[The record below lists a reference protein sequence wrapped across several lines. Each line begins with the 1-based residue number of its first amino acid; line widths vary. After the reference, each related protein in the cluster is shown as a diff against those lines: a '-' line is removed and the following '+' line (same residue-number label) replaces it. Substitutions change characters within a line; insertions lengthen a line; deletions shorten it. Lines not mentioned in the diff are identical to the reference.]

1 MPAYDG
7 TMHPAELSI
16 LLHRAL
22 ELRLD
27 RLEALMGPT
36 DWVLEGDGLH
46 RVRVASRRVRAVL
59 DLVDPDLYPAFKR
72 QSRRLQALT
81 ELLGP
86 SREWDVHVARLET
99 LGPQLSGPGA
109 WAALEHALEGLE
121 RQRAKARKRVIR
133 ELGQGSFAGL
143 RKLREVPLLPNPFLP
158 GDPHRAAWDGAEAR
172 SRACLALLP
181 AAMEREDVSALH
193 GFRIAVKKLRYTL
206 EVLGEAFEVDLG
218 EALSHLRRI
227 QGALGDHHDL
237 ALLEAHLWGLHE
249 GLQARRRP
257 VLAEGIL
264 DLLGLVAESRRGRFD
279 AFREAVQILQGEA
292 FLDRLRAAFGLPSR
306 DGNAP

>member
-1 MPAYDG
+1 
-7 TMHPAELSI
+7 MHPAELSI

-27 RLEALMGPT
+27 RLEALMAPT
-36 DWVLEGDGLH
+36 GWVLEGEGLH

-59 DLVDPDLYPAFKR
+59 DLVDPDLYPAYKR
-72 QSRRLQALT
+72 QSRRLQGLT

-86 SREWDVHVARLET
+86 TREWDVQVARLEA
-99 LGPQLSGPGA
+99 LGHQLSGPGA

-121 RQRAKARKRVIR
+121 RLRTKARKRVVR
-133 ELGQGSFAGL
+133 EVGQGGFAGL

-158 GDPHRAAWDGAEAR
+158 GNIRRAAWEGVEVQGR
-172 SRACLALLP
+172 ECLALLP
-181 AAMEREDVSALH
+181 VVAEREEVEPLH
-193 GFRIAVKKLRYTL
+193 RARLAVKKLRYTL

-218 EALSHLRRI
+218 EPLSQLRRI
-227 QGALGDHHDL
+227 QGALGEHHDL
-237 ALLEAHLWGLHE
+237 ALLEAHLWALHE

-264 DLLGLVAESRRGRFD
+264 ELLGLVAESRRGQFD
-279 AFREAVQILQGEA
+279 AFRLAAQTIPGEA
-292 FLDRLRAAFGLPSR
+292 FLGALRAGFGLPPLEA
-306 DGNAP
+306 DLP